1 MDRLLT
7 TLAAMTVA
15 RLVGFGQ
22 DPALQQRF
30 YPEDVHEDLQVLRRT
45 IEQSHPDPFRYH
57 TKVEMD
63 LLFQSVDTSLRN
75 PVTAEG
81 FIRAVMPVL
90 KAMGDANTSLG
101 LPAAQAEL
109 YSHSVPLIP
118 ITVGVLG
125 GKLYVDQELKG
136 FRSFPPGSELLR
148 INGRLSSRI
157 LATLRAS
164 QVPEG
169 ANTTRTDRRIGLKF
183 PELYRRFVEDPD
195 GFTIDYR
202 APDGTQGTKTV
213 HAMTRDEMDRS
224 MGQRGFRLRSWRMEE
239 LRDVNTGWLTL
250 ESLDRK
256 GLEKEGIAPEKF
268 LSSVR
273 EAVRRDRLTT
283 LVIDLRGAGGEDTGL
298 ADQVFSLIAKT
309 PYRLFRAMSVR
320 SGNIPDSYKYA
331 QPAPEFYASL
341 GTDFMPEPNGRMGLK
356 PDDPRLQMTSPE
368 KDAFQGTVYVL
379 CDGGTVDAAA
389 ALVMLAKRSH
399 RATLVGEE
407 TGSNA
412 TSYCAGQVL
421 QITLPRTGCIL
432 RLPLVRFVPDGN
444 PGTDPARGELPD
456 HVVTQLPNGLANGT
470 DVVRNALVQLIGELQ

>member
-1 MDRLLT
+1 
-7 TLAAMTVA
+7 
-15 RLVGFGQ
+15 
-22 DPALQQRF
+22 
-30 YPEDVHEDLQVLRRT
+30 
-45 IEQSHPDPFRYH
+45 
-57 TKVEMD
+57 
-63 LLFQSVDTSLRN
+63 
-75 PVTAEG
+75 
-81 FIRAVMPVL
+81 
-90 KAMGDANTSLG
+90 
-101 LPAAQAEL
+101 
-109 YSHSVPLIP
+109 
-118 ITVGVLG
+118 
-125 GKLYVDQELKG
+125 
-136 FRSFPPGSELLR
+136 
-148 INGRLSSRI
+148 
-157 LATLRAS
+157 
-164 QVPEG
+164 
-169 ANTTRTDRRIGLKF
+169 
-183 PELYRRFVEDPD
+183 
-195 GFTIDYR
+195 
-202 APDGTQGTKTV
+202 
-213 HAMTRDEMDRS
+213 
-224 MGQRGFRLRSWRMEE
+224 
-239 LRDVNTGWLTL
+239 
-250 ESLDRK
+250 
-256 GLEKEGIAPEKF
+256 
-268 LSSVR
+268 
-273 EAVRRDRLTT
+273 
-283 LVIDLRGAGGEDTGL
+283 
-298 ADQVFSLIAKT
+298 
-309 PYRLFRAMSVR
+309 MSVR